1 MHPHERGWPDMWSRA
16 MHFLRVTLRVL
27 PSDLSFRCGR
37 QAGASLYLNLVLLL
51 LLQAFPRIFLGA
63 ILPYFCVSFCSFLSF
78 YWCVLQFR
86 FRTFRR
92 YHSPLDVFYWK
103 RQEHCTADIHFLI
116 VPIIFLLRSISVL
129 QNIHSLPTAIILAL
143 VSSDMQ
149 IAVHD
154 YLPETQNS
162 AE

>member
-1 MHPHERGWPDMWSRA
+1 MRTPSRG
-16 MHFLRVTLRVL
+16 FTLLELGSTTTV
-27 PSDLSFRCGR
+27 SSFSSNIPGGNI
-37 QAGASLYLNLVLLL
+37 AILLYLFLFFSVFLLMCL
-51 LLQAFPRIFLGA
+51 L
-63 ILPYFCVSFCSFLSF
+63 
-78 YWCVLQFR
+78 FR
-86 FRTFRR
+86 FRTFRG
-92 YHSPLDVFYWK
+92 YHSPLDGFYWK

-116 VPIIFLLRSISVL
+116 VPIIFLLRSISLL

-154 YLPETQNS
+154 YLPETQNG